1 VEDAIAL
8 VMKVMSKTMD
18 STTLGSEKRKGIQ
31 SLGRQISDDSHS
43 GICDADI
50 RSGDQEATGQ
60 DLSTG

>member
-18 STTLGSEKRKGIQ
+18 STTLGSEKRKGTLP
-31 SLGRQISDDSHS
+31 LGLRISNNFHS
-43 GICDADI
+43 GICDANI